1 VRRGGRFGR
10 GWAGYP
16 GRWFSSGTNH
26 TYGLGSE
33 EAQVSAKLGFAA
45 GLAVGLLAGSR
56 AGRGL
61 YDRSASAAS
70 AVVHDPRVRS
80 GATSAL
86 HKAGS
91 AGSSVAGSAAR
102 RVKGRGKA
110 STDAQGETSDGVE
123 GAEGMEGAEG
133 DERERDGAALRGRTK
148 RLIGGARKRAHGM
161 RVNGHG
167 AGAGAAAGFGM
178 KGSGAGVK
186 GAGVKAKG
194 AGVKI
199 ARPHLHRAGHGER
212 EQAQNGARHAGEPQ
226 NGAWHEGMSAPYVQP
241 KPKSGDEGE

>member
-1 VRRGGRFGR
+1 M
-10 GWAGYP
+10 
-16 GRWFSSGTNH
+16 
-26 TYGLGSE
+26 
-33 EAQVSAKLGFAA
+33 SARLGFAA

-80 GATSAL
+80 GATSVL

-102 RVKGRGKA
+102 KVKARSKA
-110 STDAQGETSDGVE
+110 GAEGEASDGSERAE
-123 GAEGMEGAEG
+123 GAEGN
-133 DERERDGAALRGRTK
+133 DEERDGAALRGRTK
-148 RLIGGARKRAHGM
+148 RLIGGARKRAHGV

-167 AGAGAAAGFGM
+167 GWGGGGM
-178 KGSGAGVK
+178 KGTGSGVKGTGVK
-186 GAGVKAKG
+186 GAGVR
-194 AGVKI
+194 I
-199 ARPHLHRAGHGER
+199 ARPHLHRAGHGEQP
-212 EQAQNGARHAGEPQ
+212 ENGARHAGESQ
-226 NGAWHEGMSAPYVQP
+226 NGAPHVGMSAPYVQP

>member
-1 VRRGGRFGR
+1 
-10 GWAGYP
+10 
-16 GRWFSSGTNH
+16 
-26 TYGLGSE
+26 
-33 EAQVSAKLGFAA
+33 VSAKLGFAA

-102 RVKGRGKA
+102 KVKGRGKA
-110 STDAQGETSDGVE
+110 DAEREEGETSEGVE
-123 GAEGMEGAEG
+123 GGEGK
-133 DERERDGAALRGRTK
+133 DEERDGAALRGRTK
-148 RLIGGARKRAHGM
+148 RLIGGARKRAHGVRM
-161 RVNGHG
+161 NGHG
-167 AGAGAAAGFGM
+167 AGVKGTGFG
-178 KGSGAGVK
+178 SGVK
-186 GAGVKAKG
+186 GTGFG
-194 AGVKI
+194 SGVKI
-199 ARPHLHRAGHGER
+199 ARPHLHRSGHGEQPENAAR
-212 EQAQNGARHAGEPQ
+212 HAGESQNGARHA
-226 NGAWHEGMSAPYVQP
+226 GMSAPYVQP